1 MNSDN
6 TPSTSHAVEN
16 AWRHFEETVLPAVSA
31 DPPPA
36 TLALAQLS
44 YYFGAMAMMEL
55 IARAMDTASSSR
67 AVDLAMDRLWD
78 EVAGFIEPS
87 DGNLN

>member
-1 MNSDN
+1 MNAEN
-6 TPSTSHAVEN
+6 PPSNPHAVAH
-16 AWRHFEETVLPAVSA
+16 AWRLFEETVLPALTA

-55 IARAMDTASSSR
+55 VARAMDTASSTS
-67 AVDLAMDRLWD
+67 AVELEMDRLWD
-78 EVAGFIEPS
+78 EVAGFIEPG

>member
-1 MNSDN
+1 MNADN
-6 TPSTSHAVEN
+6 APMTSLAVAN
-16 AWRHFEETVLPAVSA
+16 AWRQFEETVLPAVSA

-36 TLALAQLS
+36 TLAILQLS

-55 IARAMDTASSSR
+55 IARAMDTASSTG

-78 EVAGFIEPS
+78 EVTGFIEPS

>member
-1 MNSDN
+1 MSA
-6 TPSTSHAVEN
+6 TKESSTSPDVAG
-16 AWRHFEETVLPAVSA
+16 AWRLFEETVLPAVSV
-31 DPPPA
+31 DPAAP

-55 IARAMDTASSSR
+55 VARAMDTASDTE
-67 AVDLAMDRLWD
+67 ALDLAMDRLWN
-78 EVAGFIEPS
+78 EAAGFIEPD